1 VNVLRLLK
9 HEDYHYYES
18 MSRQIIYSIRLQY
31 NRMMAQKA
39 CSLIQKGGVW
49 IFICFLLIGCTP
61 KITSVTATQVVHAS
75 SNNSITVWNSAPK
88 WIREIREFPA
98 DALSLPFLNHLLR
111 LLIIDA
117 ESLEDSENADLLIKI
132 GVLYFPT
139 DAFFLYRQGLVLIPT
154 APERAGQYL
163 ALAENFN
170 PSRRISIEPIL
181 KALGNTSVALED
193 YWLGIS
199 DALAAAGEWRIA
211 SYTAL
216 RALQIDP
223 DSPSALA
230 MLGQIKDALG
240 EDGLEYL
247 SEALS
252 IDPSSTY
259 ALALMGMHWLGKGDL
274 TSALEYFTLLAAL
287 QPEESAWRINIGNI
301 AARKNDFGTSLD
313 AFQAASDLQPEELRN
328 WQQLAQFCLAYS
340 IQVQSVGHDAATQS
354 LLLAPDDPLSSEIMA
369 RVFLFEGD
377 KDDAGKFFQRALS
390 LNPDFSSSHYYLGVL
405 LFFQGRK
412 LEAYNQLFEVIRI
425 SGDDDYGAMAREF
438 LEKYFTAT
446 QD

>member
-9 HEDYHYYES
+9 HEDYHYYER
-18 MSRQIIYSIRLQY
+18 MSRQIIYSKRLQY

-39 CSLIQKGGVW
+39 SSHIQRGGACLL
-49 IFICFLLIGCTP
+49 ICFLLLGCTQ
-61 KITSVTATQVVHAS
+61 KIPSVTATQVVQAS
-75 SNNSITVWNSAPK
+75 SDNSVPVWNSAPM

-117 ESLEDSENADLLIKI
+117 ESSENSENADLLIKI
-132 GVLYFPT
+132 GILYFPT
-139 DAFFLYRQGLVLIPT
+139 DAFFLYQQGLVLIPT

-170 PSRRISIEPIL
+170 PSRRISIDPIL
-181 KALGNTSVALED
+181 KALGNTNGALED

-199 DALAAAGEWRIA
+199 DALAAAGEWGIA
-211 SYTAL
+211 SHTVH

-230 MLGQIKDALG
+230 MLGQIKDTLG
-240 EDGLEYL
+240 ADGLVYL

-252 IDPSSTY
+252 IDPSSPY
-259 ALALMGMHWLGKGDL
+259 ALALMGTHWLGKGDL

-287 QPEESAWRINIGNI
+287 QPEENAWQINIGNI
-301 AARKNDFGTSLD
+301 AARNYDFGTSLD
-313 AFQAASDLQPEELRN
+313 AFQSVTVLHPEEPRN

-340 IQVQSVGHDAATQS
+340 IQVDSIGHDAATQS

-425 SGDDDYGAMAREF
+425 SGDDDYGVIAREF